1 MSKLYKV
8 TIFGESFLI
17 GWFPFSSHWYN
28 KLKIIKQHITK
39 Y

>member
-17 GWFPFSSHWYN
+17 GWFPFSSRWYN
-28 KLKIIKQHITK
+28 KLKIIKW
-39 Y
+39 